1 MNDNIMF
8 RFSFVFF
15 ILIKVRDMGVNY
27 SFYKLNFLIYII
39 LGIVFFQY
47 DFYSSKDMV
56 LIIYEMI
63 YEYLLISY

>member
-8 RFSFVFF
+8 IFSFVFF

-39 LGIVFFQY
+39 LGNVF
-47 DFYSSKDMV
+47 
-56 LIIYEMI
+56 
-63 YEYLLISY
+63 